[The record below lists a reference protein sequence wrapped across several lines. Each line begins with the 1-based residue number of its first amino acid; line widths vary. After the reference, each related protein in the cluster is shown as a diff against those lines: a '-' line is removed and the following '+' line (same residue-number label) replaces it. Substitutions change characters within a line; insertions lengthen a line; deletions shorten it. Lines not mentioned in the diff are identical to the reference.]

1 MHKEQLFEARTN
13 PEFLNYLENTR
24 VDAIATK
31 SISALYE
38 VLDSFLILDL
48 QEDKINEIYQNILQ
62 ISFESVQKIIDNN
75 KKLTLD
81 GDNLFYV
88 RAFYEHGIEK
98 WSQLNFDGAKELLFV
113 LSNIIEDS
121 LLIESLQAHVIAIS
135 KEKDLDSFYE
145 SEVNLNS
152 TDLDERYGY
161 FITNFNYDLKK
172 YLELN
177 RDVLSKEYENLKYL
191 LDN

>member
-152 TDLDERYGY
+152 TDLDERYAY